1 MSLDITMLL
10 PVLPEI
16 LLLILGVV
24 VLVLDLVLPKE
35 QRRNLGWVTAVGM
48 GLVILLSWTAR
59 PVGGPSLAWG
69 GMISHGWLSFS
80 MTLLIVFG
88 AGVTALFAMDYE
100 GLGERGEF
108 YLLLIAATIGMAF
121 MVSATDLVMLYLAI
135 ETVSIPLYI
144 LAGFFTRDAKSTES
158 GFKYLLFGAMT
169 SAIMLYGFSLLYGF
183 SGTTNIVSIIEGMNK
198 GQVSPIVLI
207 VSLLL
212 VLVGFGF
219 KISAVPLHFWAPDV
233 YEGAP
238 TPVAGFLS
246 TASKAAGF
254 IVLLRIMILV
264 FPIQETQWPTILSA
278 IAVATMTL
286 GNLVALTQR
295 NIKRLLAYSSI
306 AHAGYML
313 IGVAALTALPA
324 IQENPRVIWGL
335 SSVVYY
341 LIAYLVTNLAAFG
354 VVAAFSRVV
363 GSDDVTAYYGMSRR
377 APGLALIMLV
387 AFLSL
392 AGMPPLAGFF
402 AKFLV
407 FLAAINAGVVG
418 ANNSMIALAVIG
430 VLNSIIGLYYYLTIL
445 KYVYLYRSED
455 EDKPIPL
462 TRSYKFALVVLVVA
476 IVAIG
481 TLISP
486 WYNWA
491 NTAAMALF

>member
-1 MSLDITMLL
+1 MSLDPAMFL

-16 LLLILGVV
+16 LLLILGIL
-24 VLVLDLVLPKE
+24 VLILDLVLPKE
-35 QRRNLGWVTAVGM
+35 QRRNLGWVTAAGM
-48 GLVILLSWTAR
+48 GLVILLSWSSR
-59 PVGGPSLAWG
+59 PVNGPALVWG
-69 GMISHGWLSFS
+69 GMISHGWLSYS
-80 MTLLIVFG
+80 MTLLVVFG

-100 GLGERGEF
+100 ELGGRGEF
-108 YLLLIAATIGMAF
+108 YLLMIASTIGMAF
-121 MVSATDLVMLYLAI
+121 MVSAADLVMLYLAI
-135 ETVSIPLYI
+135 ESVSIPLYI
-144 LAGFFTRDAKSTES
+144 LAGFFVRDAKSTES

-183 SGTTNIVSIIEGMNK
+183 SGTTSLLDITAGLS
-198 GQVSPIVLI
+198 GQVSKVALI
-207 VSLLL
+207 GSMLL

-254 IVLLRIMILV
+254 IVLIRFLILV
-264 FPIQETQWPTILSA
+264 FPLSETQWPVILST

-313 IGVAALTALPA
+313 IGVAALSALTG
-324 IQENPRVIWGL
+324 IQKDRNAIWGL
-335 SSVVYY
+335 TSVVYY

-354 VVAAFSRVV
+354 VVAAFGRVV

-402 AKFLV
+402 GKFLV
-407 FLAAINAGVVG
+407 FLAAINAGL
-418 ANNSMIALAVIG
+418 IPLAVIG

-462 TRSYKFALVVLVVA
+462 SRAYTLGLVLLVVGIIL
-476 IVAIG
+476 IG
-481 TLISP
+481 TLIGP

-491 NTAAMALF
+491 NTAASALF